1 MFRDHN
7 EIKWR
12 HWISL
17 VHVENKLFEF
27 TLKVNLNFI
36 FYQCN
41 IVTYYYIW
49 KNTSLVHISQSPST
63 VTNASSDIF
72 LQISKRSDC
81 SPLSSL
87 IHFAQY
93 LLTPVFKAEDL
104 AFFISSYIITP
115 HSSKLVITVNVCSMV
130 YVQISDVAE
139 QSGAP
144 ALFVCPLTSSIRAH
158 YSQGCW
164 RRLFWDF
171 PAPYFWARSP
181 LWIPMSSFFGYWE
194 ILLLGNRLFWIFIP
208 LSVINFI
215 FLGCSI

>member
-1 MFRDHN
+1 M
-7 EIKWR
+7 
-12 HWISL
+12 
-17 VHVENKLFEF
+17 ENKLFEF

-144 ALFVCPLTSSIRAH
+144 ALFVCLSSNKLHQGSLLT
-158 YSQGCW
+158 
-164 RRLFWDF
+164 RLLKEIVLGF
-171 PAPYFWARSP
+171 PCS
-181 LWIPMSSFFGYWE
+181 
-194 ILLLGNRLFWIFIP
+194 LLLGQVSSLDP
-208 LSVINFI
+208 HVFI
-215 FLGCSI
+215 FWLLGNFVIGK